1 MGHLSLESVNLI
13 CRLILALAHGVHA
26 GSTLNGATTHLSVA
40 ILVGQC
46 GDAAIVSLPFNVIP
60 KLLFE
65 TRSRRIALIGLSFF
79 PQEVLSQNKLQSI
92 LSNRLLCQLLCSC
105 I

>member
-65 TRSRRIALIGLSFF
+65 TRSRRIALIGLSF
-79 PQEVLSQNKLQSI
+79 SHKK
-92 LSNRLLCQLLCSC
+92 C
-105 I
+105 